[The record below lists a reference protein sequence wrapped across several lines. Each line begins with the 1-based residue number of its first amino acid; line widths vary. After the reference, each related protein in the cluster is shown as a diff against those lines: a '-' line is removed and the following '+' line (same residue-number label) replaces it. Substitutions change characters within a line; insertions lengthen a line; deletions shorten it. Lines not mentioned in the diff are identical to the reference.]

1 MKLHHVAVFGAIVSL
16 IAFLSNIVQKEYLG
30 FYIPKLPEEELT
42 KLNLEAAKFVSGN
55 TDGCLTAVGQT
66 KKVKISQ
73 IQTLRQ
79 LQKATPEQIRNL
91 LGNPFCELRNNTLRY
106 SSELGK
112 DVEIKWNKALDEPI
126 IKYVSPSAPKASK
139 ARRNPP

>member
-1 MKLHHVAVFGAIVSL
+1 M
-16 IAFLSNIVQKEYLG
+16 G
-30 FYIPKLPEEELT
+30 FYIPKLPSEGEIA
-42 KLNLEAAKFVSGN
+42 KLEIVKFLSGN
-55 TDGCLTAVGQT
+55 TDGCVTKVGQT
-66 KKVKISQ
+66 QKVKISQ

-79 LQKATPEQIRNL
+79 LEKATPEEIRNL
-91 LGNPFCELRNNTLRY
+91 LGNPFCVLRDNTLRY